1 MKGLLFIFFLFPVLL
16 IAQEVD
22 SFIVKKPVSKP
33 NGFYC
38 SDYMTDGRLC
48 FLFTEDHKLSCF
60 SSDKNPAQI
69 PGEYFKS
76 PLPYYT
82 ASYTVKGDSVFFVSS
97 IPVIATTG
105 ERTNQVT
112 SGSGKMVNDKIFLS
126 AISQT
131 GKGSP
136 SVRQVVVKKLP

>member
-1 MKGLLFIFFLFPVLL
+1 MKLFCVFLVFPFY
-16 IAQEVD
+16 ICAQHVD
-22 SFIVKKPVSKP
+22 SFTVKKPLPKP

-69 PGEYFKS
+69 PNEYFKQ

-82 ASYTVKGDSVFFVSS
+82 APYTVKGDSIFFVSS
-97 IPVIATTG
+97 IPVVAPTG
-105 ERTNQVT
+105 ERANQVT
-112 SGSGKMVNDKIFLS
+112 SGSGKLVNDKIFLS
-126 AISQT
+126 VISQT
-131 GKGSP
+131 GNGSP
-136 SVRQVVVKKLP
+136 AVRQVVVKKLP